1 MTTTRLFGKAIKR
14 KEDPALIAG
23 TGRYVEDVRLPGELS
38 AVFVRSPYARAGV
51 NSIDTSAALEMP
63 GVHAVYTIEDVR
75 HLGSLLAQVPVGTL
89 KPLLADGQIRHVGEA
104 VAMVVGDDKYLA
116 RDAADAVEVDY
127 DPMDAAVDLEDAAT
141 DRITVHD
148 ASNVIHTWE
157 AGDSDGCAEAFG
169 RDDVVVVERKMVNQR
184 LIPVPIEPRAVLAEW
199 NPGYGRVSLWSTT
212 QIPHALAGAI
222 ATTFGLDANDVRVI
236 APEVGG
242 GFGCKLN
249 VYPDEILCT
258 FASKMLG
265 SPVRWTETRREAA
278 VSTIQGRGWVA
289 TAKIA
294 ATREG
299 DIVAYELAGF
309 ADMGAYSQNFTIAI
323 PVLGQFTAPGQYD
336 IPNVHFKIDCVYT
349 NTPPTDAYRGAGR
362 PEAAYYLERS
372 VDALAADLDMDPA
385 DLRRR
390 NYVKPEDFPFTTK
403 VGMVMDSGQYA
414 ATLDRLLEM
423 ADIQGLRAEQT
434 EAREK
439 GRYLGIGLTTYVE
452 NCGLAPSAM
461 FEGGF
466 SWAGYGLP
474 SAFNESA
481 TVRANPDGSVTV
493 VTGTGPTGQGHET
506 TWAQIASDTL
516 GVPFDRV
523 KVRHG
528 DTHDSPMGIGTFG
541 SRSAA
546 VGGPA
551 VARAAGRVQ
560 EKAARIA
567 AHMLE
572 AAAEDIRFED
582 GKAFVAG
589 SPEQSVD
596 WDNLVATAY
605 QQYQLPEGVEAGLED
620 VAFFDPT
627 NATWPYGAHMAVV
640 EVDPETGDVELLRYL
655 AVDDCG
661 TVINPMIVAGQ
672 VQGGIAQGIGQ
683 AMFEEAVYDEQGSL
697 LTSSLADYPI
707 PTAADMPSFEMDM
720 TVTPTDANPLGV
732 KGIGEA
738 GTIGSA
744 QTIVAAVLDALRPL
758 GVETIDMPLRP
769 KRVWQAIQD
778 VGQGGEG

>member
-1 MTTTRLFGKAIKR
+1 MEPRLRQG
-14 KEDPALIAG
+14 EPVVNHPDPACS
-23 TGRYVEDVRLPGELS
+23 GRGHRHH
-38 AVFVRSPYARAGV
+38 VRSR
-51 NSIDTSAALEMP
+51 
-63 GVHAVYTIEDVR
+63 R
-75 HLGSLLAQVPVGTL
+75 
-89 KPLLADGQIRHVGEA
+89 
-104 VAMVVGDDKYLA
+104 
-116 RDAADAVEVDY
+116 
-127 DPMDAAVDLEDAAT
+127 
-141 DRITVHD
+141 
-148 ASNVIHTWE
+148 
-157 AGDSDGCAEAFG
+157 
-169 RDDVVVVERKMVNQR
+169 QR
-184 LIPVPIEPRAVLAEW
+184 R
-199 NPGYGRVSLWSTT
+199 
-212 QIPHALAGAI
+212 Q
-222 ATTFGLDANDVRVI
+222 VI

-265 SPVRWTETRREAA
+265 SPVRWTETRRRRPSPPSRERLGGDGQDRGDPRRRDRRLRA
-278 VSTIQGRGWVA
+278 GR
-289 TAKIA
+289 
-294 ATREG
+294 
-299 DIVAYELAGF
+299 AGRH
-309 ADMGAYSQNFTIAI
+309 GGVLQNFTIAI

-349 NTPPTDAYRGAGR
+349 NTPATDAYRGGGR

-372 VDALAADLDMDPA
+372 VDALAAELDMDPA

-434 EAREK
+434 KAREK

-452 NCGLAPSAM
+452 NCGLLLRPCSRVGLMGRGRAPRPSTSRR
-461 FEGGF
+461 G
-466 SWAGYGLP
+466 AGQPRRQRHRGHW
-474 SAFNESA
+474 
-481 TVRANPDGSVTV
+481 
-493 VTGTGPTGQGHET
+493 TGPTGQGHET

-596 WDNLVATAY
+596 GTTWSPLPISSTSCPRGWRPAWRMSRSIPPTPRGLRGSPSGSRGGIRRRATSSC
-605 QQYQLPEGVEAGLED
+605 
-620 VAFFDPT
+620 
-627 NATWPYGAHMAVV
+627 
-640 EVDPETGDVELLRYL
+640 
-655 AVDDCG
+655 CG
-661 TVINPMIVAGQ
+661 TWRW
-672 VQGGIAQGIGQ
+672 
-683 AMFEEAVYDEQGSL
+683 
-697 LTSSLADYPI
+697 T
-707 PTAADMPSFEMDM
+707 
-720 TVTPTDANPLGV
+720 TVG
-732 KGIGEA
+732 
-738 GTIGSA
+738 
-744 QTIVAAVLDALRPL
+744 R
-758 GVETIDMPLRP
+758 
-769 KRVWQAIQD
+769 
-778 VGQGGEG
+778 

>member
-1 MTTTRLFGKAIKR
+1 MPTAAPD
-14 KEDPALIAG
+14 DP
-23 TGRYVEDVRLPGELS
+23 R
-38 AVFVRSPYARAGV
+38 
-51 NSIDTSAALEMP
+51 
-63 GVHAVYTIEDVR
+63 
-75 HLGSLLAQVPVGTL
+75 
-89 KPLLADGQIRHVGEA
+89 
-104 VAMVVGDDKYLA
+104 
-116 RDAADAVEVDY
+116 
-127 DPMDAAVDLEDAAT
+127 
-141 DRITVHD
+141 
-148 ASNVIHTWE
+148 
-157 AGDSDGCAEAFG
+157 
-169 RDDVVVVERKMVNQR
+169 
-184 LIPVPIEPRAVLAEW
+184 
-199 NPGYGRVSLWSTT
+199 
-212 QIPHALAGAI
+212 
-222 ATTFGLDANDVRVI
+222 
-236 APEVGG
+236 
-242 GFGCKLN
+242 
-249 VYPDEILCT
+249 
-258 FASKMLG
+258 
-265 SPVRWTETRREAA
+265 
-278 VSTIQGRGWVA
+278 
-289 TAKIA
+289 
-294 ATREG
+294 
-299 DIVAYELAGF
+299 
-309 ADMGAYSQNFTIAI
+309 
-323 PVLGQFTAPGQYD
+323 
-336 IPNVHFKIDCVYT
+336 
-349 NTPPTDAYRGAGR
+349 PPTTWSVPSTPWPLSSTWIR
-362 PEAAYYLERS
+362 PS
-372 VDALAADLDMDPA
+372 CGS
-385 DLRRR
+385 R
-390 NYVKPEDFPFTTK
+390 NYVKPEDFPFETK

-423 ADIQGLRAEQT
+423 ADVDSLREEQAK
-434 EAREK
+434 AREE

-481 TVRANPDGSVTV
+481 AVRANPDGSVTV

-596 WDNLVATAY
+596 WDDLVATAY

-640 EVDPETGDVELLRYL
+640 EVDPETGNVELLRYL

-672 VQGGIAQGIGQ
+672 IHGGIAQGIGQ
-683 AMFEEAVYDEQGSL
+683 ALFEEAVYDENGSL
-697 LTSSLADYPI
+697 LTPSLADYQI
-707 PTAADMPSFEMDM
+707 PTAADIPSFEMDS

-732 KGIGEA
+732 KGDRRGGDHRVGSDHRGRRARRPQAA
-738 GTIGSA
+738 GGA
-744 QTIVAAVLDALRPL
+744 DHRHAATTKAGLAGDTGCRSREVRADVPEELR
-758 GVETIDMPLRP
+758 VCRP
-769 KRVWQAIQD
+769 GDHRGGAHHPRRQP
-778 VGQGGEG
+778 GGEGAVRWDVAAPTDEAASPLTRIGRGHRADPGARPDRGQGRTHLDWGTGTPQRRLRRAI

>member
-1 MTTTRLFGKAIKR
+1 MTTTRLFGKSIKR

-23 TGRYVEDVRLPGELS
+23 TGRFVEDVRLPGEL
-38 AVFVRSPYARAGV
+38 AAAFVRSPYARAGI
-51 NSIDTSAALEMP
+51 NSIDGSAALAMP

-75 HLGSLLAQVPVGTL
+75 HLGPLLAQVAVGTL
-89 KPLLADGQIRHVGEA
+89 KPLLGDGQVRHVGEA
-104 VAMVVGDDKYLA
+104 VAMVVADDKYLA

-127 DPMDAAVDLEDAAT
+127 DPMDAAVYLEDAAT
-141 DRITVHD
+141 DRIQVHD
-148 ASNVIHTWE
+148 GSNIIHTWE
-157 AGDSDGCAEAFG
+157 AGESDGCTEAFG
-169 RDDVVVVERKMVNQR
+169 RDDVVVVERKMINQR

-199 NPGYGRVSLWSTT
+199 NPGYGRVNLWSTT

-294 ATREG
+294 ATSDGE
-299 DIVAYELAGF
+299 IVAYQLVGW

-336 IPNVHFKIDCVYT
+336 IPNVHFKIACVYT
-349 NTPPTDAYRGAGR
+349 NTPVTDAYRGAGR
-362 PEAAYYLERS
+362 PEAAYYLERA
-372 VDALAADLDMDPA
+372 VDALAAELDMDPA
-385 DLRRR
+385 ELRRR
-390 NYVKPEDFPFTTK
+390 NYVKPEDFPFSTK

-423 ADIQGLRAEQT
+423 ADVTGLREEQVR
-434 EAREK
+434 AREE

-466 SWAGYGLP
+466 SWAGFGLP

-481 TVRANPDGSVTV
+481 AVRANPDGSVTV

-551 VARAAGRVQ
+551 VARAAARVQ

-620 VAFFDPT
+620 IAFFDPT

-640 EVDPETGDVELLRYL
+640 EVDRETGDVELLRYL

-672 VQGGIAQGIGQ
+672 IQGGIVQGIGQ
-683 AMFEEAVYDEQGSL
+683 ALFEEAVYDENGSL
-697 LTSSLADYPI
+697 LTASLADYPI
-707 PTAADMPSFEMDM
+707 PTAADVPSFEMDQ

-758 GVETIDMPLRP
+758 GVQTIDMPLRP
-769 KRVWQAIQD
+769 KKVWQAIQD
-778 VGQGGEG
+778 AGPGGEG